1 MRQISG
7 QNIQHEKKKKRTG
20 LGFRDQ
26 YSTVRQKNKLKLSWG
41 SRNLIE

>member
-7 QNIQHEKKKKRTG
+7 QNIQHEKKKTG

-26 YSTVRQKNKLKLSWG
+26 YSSVRKKNKLKLSWG
-41 SRNLIE
+41 SHNLIE